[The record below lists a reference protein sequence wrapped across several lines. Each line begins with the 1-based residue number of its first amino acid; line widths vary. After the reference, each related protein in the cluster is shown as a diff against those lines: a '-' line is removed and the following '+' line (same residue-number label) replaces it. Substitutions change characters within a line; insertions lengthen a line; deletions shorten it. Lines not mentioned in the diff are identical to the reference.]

1 MILILRIMDRHHP
14 VWRIIGNIA
23 TLTIVLWITSSNFD
37 ETEMR
42 AILLALLGNGLIERA
57 TK

>member
-1 MILILRIMDRHHP
+1 MDKHHP
-14 VWRIIGNIA
+14 AWRIGGNLAWIS
-23 TLTIVLWITSSNFD
+23 IVLYFTASNFD

-42 AILLALLGNGLIERA
+42 TILLALLGNGAIERI